1 MVVMAQTKSNAAMIV
16 DCGAYSGGR
25 RVRDLA
31 FDQISE
37 ILASGSG
44 FVWLRLFEPDAAL
57 MKRVQDRFG
66 LHELAVEDAL
76 RAHQRPKLDA
86 YGDSLLLVL
95 HTAQLSKEKVEFGEL
110 YVFAGPSY
118 VVTVRH
124 AASPSLDPVRVRC
137 ESEPARLA
145 QGPGAVLHAVCDF
158 VVDHYIP
165 VVDRLEDQLAAL
177 EEAIFAR
184 GRRARTTQELY
195 AIKRSLTRLRRI
207 AIPLADILDHLARA
221 GHAIVHDDARPYY
234 RDVVDH
240 VMRIR
245 ERTELMR
252 EMLDAAMQ
260 VNLALISVAQNDA
273 VRKLAGWAALLAVP
287 TLVTSYFG
295 MNFKHMPELE
305 WEYGYPAV
313 VGITIVFCLLLH
325 RRLKRAG
332 WL

>member
-1 MVVMAQTKSNAAMIV
+1 MIVAQAKVHAGMIV
-16 DCGAYSGGR
+16 DCGAYSDGQR
-25 RVRDLA
+25 IRDLA
-31 FDQISE
+31 LDQVSE
-37 ILASGSG
+37 TLAAGNG
-44 FVWLRLFEPDAAL
+44 FVWLRLFEPDAVL
-57 MKRVQDRFG
+57 MKQVQERFG

-76 RAHQRPKLDA
+76 RAHQRPKLEA
-86 YGDSLLLVL
+86 YGESLLLVL
-95 HTAQLSKEKVEFGEL
+95 HTAHLSKDKVEFGEVYIL
-110 YVFAGPSY
+110 AGTRY

-124 AASPSLDPVRVRC
+124 AASPSLDPVRARY
-137 ESEPARLA
+137 EAEPA
-145 QGPGAVLHAVCDF
+145 QSKNGPGSVIYTVCDF
-158 VVDHYIP
+158 VVDNYLP

-184 GRRARTTQELY
+184 GRRARTTQDLY
-195 AIKRSLTRLRRI
+195 AIKRSLTHLRRI
-207 AIPLADILDHLARA
+207 VIPLADILDHLARG
-221 GHAIVHDDARPYY
+221 GHAIVRQDTRPYY
-234 RDVVDH
+234 RDVADH
-240 VMRIR
+240 VIRIR